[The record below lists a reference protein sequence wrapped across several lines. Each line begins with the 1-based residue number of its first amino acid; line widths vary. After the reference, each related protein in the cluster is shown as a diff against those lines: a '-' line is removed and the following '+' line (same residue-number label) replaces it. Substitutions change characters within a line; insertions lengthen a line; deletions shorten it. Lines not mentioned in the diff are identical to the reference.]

1 MHQLGPGRIVEV
13 ERRAAVLAEVP
24 PGGAHRVRSTRGAA
38 RLVDGEMLLD
48 AHLQG
53 GVVARK
59 VDGIAAA
66 TRRLAADRAVATHER
81 HRGERVAGETERT
94 AVPGTFE
101 NGRAS

>member
-38 RLVDGEMLLD
+38 RLVDGEMLLA

-66 TRRLAADRAVATHER
+66 PRRLAADRAVATHDR
-81 HRGERVAGETERT
+81 HRGGSEDEETVRT
-94 AVPGTFE
+94 AVTGPSDS
-101 NGRAS
+101 R